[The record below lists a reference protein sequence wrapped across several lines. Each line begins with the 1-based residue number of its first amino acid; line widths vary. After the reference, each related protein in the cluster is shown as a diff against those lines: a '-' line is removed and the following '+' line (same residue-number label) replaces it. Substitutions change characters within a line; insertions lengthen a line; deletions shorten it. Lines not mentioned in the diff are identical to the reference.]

1 MKVKRKKDFL
11 SKFWKLKKLAV
22 MTSAL
27 AFACFFTQNVKA
39 SVVSYKDIDVYF
51 EDGSGTEVLLDD
63 NYNTYMD
70 VSGKTMVVEN
80 TRNVAG
86 IYFIWDSPIDAYS
99 IVVNDLTDTTD
110 FSEEM
115 RIPATQIIHQYVDL
129 DYEGSSMMIQ
139 MPPKAVLCDIYFL
152 DFGELPEWV
161 QVWQEPYETADMLF
175 IPTHADDELLFFGG
189 AIPTY
194 AGERGY
200 KVQIAYMTNHW
211 KERYRPHE
219 LLNGL
224 WTCGET
230 AYPVI
235 GPFTDIYSESLE
247 HAKTLYDEEE
257 VTGFMVELIRRF
269 KPYVILGHDINGE
282 YGHGVHMY
290 NTYALMK
297 ALEISNDPAQ
307 YPESAHEYGV
317 WDVPKTYLHLYE
329 ENVIDMQWD
338 TPLANFD
345 GRDGFWVAG
354 EAFDC
359 HVSQNSFYVLERRKS
374 SKFCCTLFG
383 LYRSTVGLDEE
394 KNDFL
399 EHIEFTKEKKQ
410 EYQETMLSLLTQYN
424 RLKNRFSDIFIFDG
438 IEPFR

>member
-1 MKVKRKKDFL
+1 MTEKRKKDFL
-11 SKFWKLKKLAV
+11 INRILIV
-22 MTSAL
+22 VSAL
-27 AFACFFTQNVKA
+27 AFVFAWTQNVKA
-39 SVVSYKDIDVYF
+39 SVVSDEELSIVFD
-51 EDGSGTEVLLDD
+51 DGSKTAALLDD
-63 NYNTYMD
+63 NYNTTMD
-70 VSGKTMVVEN
+70 VSGKTLYVMN
-80 TRNVAG
+80 TLNVAG
-86 IYFIWDSPIDAYS
+86 VYLIWDRPVGDYTIT
-99 IVVNDLTDTTD
+99 VGDLRDTCDEWVDRKIFGT
-110 FSEEM
+110 E
-115 RIPATQIIHQYVDL
+115 IIHQYVDL
-129 DYEGSSMMIQ
+129 RYQGEWLAIR
-139 MPPKAVLCDIYFL
+139 MPEDAVLCDIYFL

-194 AGERGY
+194 AGELGY

-235 GPFTDIYSESLE
+235 GPFTDIYSDSLA

-257 VTGFMVELIRRF
+257 VIGFMVELIRRF

-290 NTYALMK
+290 NTDALMK
-297 ALEISNDPAQ
+297 ALELSNDPEQ
-307 YPESAHEYGV
+307 YPETAEKYGV

-329 ENVIDMQWD
+329 ENVINLEWD
-338 TPLANFD
+338 TPLSRFD
-345 GRDGFWVAG
+345 GKDGVQVAS

-359 HVSQNSFYVLERRKS
+359 HVSQRSFYVLERRKT

-383 LYRSTVGLDEE
+383 LYRSTVGLDVE

-399 EHIEFTKEKKQ
+399 ENIEFTKEKRQ
-410 EYQETMLSLLTQYN
+410 AYQQSMISLLTRYH
-424 RLKNRFSDIFIFDG
+424 RLNGWVADFF
-438 IEPFR
+438 EEQ

>member
-1 MKVKRKKDFL
+1 MI
-11 SKFWKLKKLAV
+11 
-22 MTSAL
+22 SAL
-27 AFACFFTQNVKA
+27 AFVCFFTQNVRA
-39 SVVSYKDIDVYF
+39 SVVSTDELSVRFY
-51 EDGSGTEVLLDD
+51 DGSSTEVLLDD

-70 VSGKTMVVEN
+70 VSGKALVVDN
-80 TRNVAG
+80 TLNIAG
-86 IYFIWDSPIDAYS
+86 IYFIWDKPVGNYRITVWD
-99 IVVNDLTDTTD
+99 ILDTCDWWGYTRVH
-110 FSEEM
+110 ETE
-115 RIPATQIIHQYVDL
+115 IIHQYVRLRHQGERIVID
-129 DYEGSSMMIQ
+129 
-139 MPPKAVLCDIYFL
+139 MPDDAVLCDIYFL

-194 AGERGY
+194 AGELGY

-211 KERYRPHE
+211 RERYRPHE

-257 VTGFMVELIRRF
+257 VVGFMVELIRRF

-290 NTYALMK
+290 NTDALIK
-297 ALEISNDPAQ
+297 ALEISNDPEQ
-307 YPESAHEYGV
+307 YPESAKQYDV

-329 ENVIDMQWD
+329 ENVINMEWD
-338 TPLANFD
+338 TPLSRFD
-345 GRDGFWVAG
+345 GRDGVEVAG

-359 HVSQNSFYVLERRKS
+359 HVSQRSFYVLERRKT

-383 LYRSTVGLDEE
+383 LYRSTVGLDED

-399 EHIEFTKEKKQ
+399 ENIEFTKEKRQ
-410 EYQETMLSLLTQYN
+410 DYQRTLLVLLVKYN
-424 RLKNRFSDIFIFDG
+424 RLRNRFFNIFY
-438 IEPFR
+438 

>member
-1 MKVKRKKDFL
+1 MTVKRKRDFL
-11 SKFWKLKKLAV
+11 SRLEKLVLMTLAL
-22 MTSAL
+22 T
-27 AFACFFTQNVKA
+27 FACFFTQDVKA
-39 SVVSYKDIDVYF
+39 SVVSGEELSVYF
-51 EDGSGTEVLLDD
+51 EDGSGTDVLFDD
-63 NYNTYMD
+63 NYNTFTD
-70 VSGKTMVVEN
+70 VSGKTLVAEN
-80 TRNVAG
+80 TQNVAG
-86 IYFIWDSPIDAYS
+86 IYFIWDSPVEEYS
-99 IVVNDLTDTTD
+99 IVVKDMTDTND
-110 FSEEM
+110 SSETM

-129 DYEGSSMMIQ
+129 YYEGDSIVIQ
-139 MPPKAVLCDIYFL
+139 MPENAVLCDIYFL

-194 AGERGY
+194 AGELGY

-211 KERYRPHE
+211 RERYRPHE

-230 AYPVI
+230 AYPII

-257 VTGFMVELIRRF
+257 VIGFMVELIRRF

-290 NTYALMK
+290 NTYALRK
-297 ALEISNDPAQ
+297 ALEISSDPEQ
-307 YPESAHEYGV
+307 YPESAKLYGV

-329 ENVIDMQWD
+329 ENVIDLEWD

-345 GRDGFWVAG
+345 GKNGFEVAS
-354 EAFDC
+354 EAFGC
-359 HVSQNSFYVLERRKS
+359 HVSQNAFYVLERRKS

-383 LYRSTVGLDEE
+383 LYRSTVGPDEE

-410 EYQETMLSLLTQYN
+410 AYQEAILTLLTGYN
-424 RLKNRFSDIFIFDG
+424 RLKNRFSDWTFHIK
-438 IEPFR
+438 

>member
-1 MKVKRKKDFL
+1 MTVRRKKDFL
-11 SKFWKLKKLAV
+11 NKTEKMRSVFLSNKAMV
-22 MTSAL
+22 ITAL
-27 AFACFFTQNVKA
+27 AFVFLFTQNVKA
-39 SVVSYKDIDVYF
+39 SVVSGEELSVRFY
-51 EDGSGTEVLLDD
+51 DGSSTEVLLDE

-70 VSGKTMVVEN
+70 VSGKNMIVDN
-80 TRNVAG
+80 TENVAG
-86 IYFIWDSPIDAYS
+86 IYLIWDKPVGEYRIT
-99 IVVNDLTDTTD
+99 VWDLVDTSDWWGYQRVRET
-110 FSEEM
+110 E
-115 RIPATQIIHQYVDL
+115 IIHQYVDL
-129 DYEGSSMMIQ
+129 KYQGDRIVID
-139 MPPKAVLCDIYFL
+139 MPENAVLCDIYFL

-175 IPTHADDELLFFGG
+175 IPTHADDEILFFGG

-211 KERYRPHE
+211 RERYRPHE

-235 GPFTDIYSESLE
+235 GPFTDIYSDSLE

-257 VTGFMVELIRRF
+257 VIGYMVELIRRF

-290 NTYALMK
+290 NTDALIK
-297 ALEISNDPAQ
+297 ALEISNDPEQ
-307 YPESAHEYGV
+307 YPDTAEQYGV
-317 WDVPKTYLHLYE
+317 WDVPKTYLHLYD
-329 ENVIDMQWD
+329 ENVINLEWD
-338 TPLANFD
+338 TPLDRFD
-345 GRDGFWVAG
+345 GKDGVEVAS

-359 HVSQNSFYVLERRKS
+359 HVSQRSFFELERRKT

-383 LYRSTVGLDEE
+383 LYRSTVGQDEE

-399 EHIEFTKEKKQ
+399 ENVEFTKEKRQ
-410 EYQETMLSLLTQYN
+410 EYQRTMISLLIRYN
-424 RLKNRFSDIFIFDG
+424 RLNNWFSDFF
-438 IEPFR
+438 ETR

>member
-1 MKVKRKKDFL
+1 MKEKRKKDFSNKSIVL
-11 SKFWKLKKLAV
+11 TA
-22 MTSAL
+22 AL
-27 AFACFFTQNVKA
+27 AFVLLFTQNVRA
-39 SVVSYKDIDVYF
+39 SVVSDEELNIRF
-51 EDGSGTEVLLDD
+51 TDGSPTDVLLDE

-70 VSGKTMVVEN
+70 VSEKTLVVDHAD
-80 TRNVAG
+80 NVAG
-86 IYFIWDSPIDAYS
+86 MYLIWDRPVGEYRIT
-99 IVVNDLTDTTD
+99 VWDLVDTCD
-110 FSEEM
+110 WWGYQ
-115 RIPATQIIHQYVDL
+115 RIGATEILHQYVDL
-129 DYEGSSMMIQ
+129 IYQGDEIEID
-139 MPPKAVLCDIYFL
+139 MPKDAVLCDIYFL

-211 KERYRPHE
+211 QERYRPHE

-247 HAKTLYDEEE
+247 HAKTLYDEKE
-257 VTGFMVELIRRF
+257 VVGYMVELIRRF

-290 NTYALMK
+290 NTDALIK
-297 ALEISNDPAQ
+297 ALELSGDSGQ
-307 YPESAHEYGV
+307 YPETAQRYGV

-329 ENVIDMQWD
+329 ENVIDLEWD
-338 TPLANFD
+338 TPLSRFD
-345 GRDGFWVAG
+345 GKDGVEVAS

-359 HVSQNSFYVLERRKS
+359 HVSQRSFYVLERRKT

-394 KNDFL
+394 KKDFL
-399 EHIEFTKEKKQ
+399 ENVEFTKEKRQ
-410 EYQETMLSLLTQYN
+410 EYQRTVLSLLNRYN
-424 RLKNRFSDIFIFDG
+424 RIDNWIADFFD
-438 IEPFR
+438 ER